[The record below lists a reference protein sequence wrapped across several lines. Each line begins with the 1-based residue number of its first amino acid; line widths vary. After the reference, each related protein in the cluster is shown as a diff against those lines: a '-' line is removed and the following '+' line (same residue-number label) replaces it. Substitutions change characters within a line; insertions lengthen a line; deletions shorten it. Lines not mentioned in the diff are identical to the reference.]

1 MKPWPRL
8 LAAISIILLS
18 GCGYHLR
25 GADRTALPA
34 SLKTVY
40 LQAQPFSELTTA
52 LRLRLDAAGSDMVE
66 GPGRGVA
73 VISLS
78 GERFDQGLITLSGDG
93 RSREYQLTYQV
104 QLAVQGAANMTPQRV
119 SLVRSYLGDERDRL
133 GQAEQQE
140 LLRVEMARELA
151 DQIVYRLRAL

>member
-1 MKPWPRL
+1 MKRWGL
-8 LAAISIILLS
+8 FLGVIVLLLS

-25 GADRTALPA
+25 GADRAGLPD
-34 SLKTVY
+34 SLRTVY
-40 LQAQPFSELTTA
+40 LQAPPFSELTNA
-52 LRLRLDAAGSDMVE
+52 LRLRLESSGSRIVE
-66 GPGRGVA
+66 GPDADVA
-73 VISLS
+73 VVSLS

-104 QLAVQGAANMTPQRV
+104 QLAVRGAARMAPQRV